1 MSLASDCR
9 TFASLCHP
17 EPYGHPERS
26 EGSGP
31 LGIATTSGEAVVVPQ
46 RPRFLASLG
55 MTQWALGMT
64 SALAAAFLP
73 FANHADR
80 SRKATEPT
88 MTAPTPDPHPNPEP
102 FPQPTPKPASP
113 DETPVTIVDL
123 PPNQPSPG
131 VPVDKP
137 LPS

>member
-1 MSLASDCR
+1 MMSLASDCR

-55 MTQWALGMT
+55 MTEWE

-73 FANHADR
+73 FANHGDR
-80 SRKATEPT
+80 PRKATEPT